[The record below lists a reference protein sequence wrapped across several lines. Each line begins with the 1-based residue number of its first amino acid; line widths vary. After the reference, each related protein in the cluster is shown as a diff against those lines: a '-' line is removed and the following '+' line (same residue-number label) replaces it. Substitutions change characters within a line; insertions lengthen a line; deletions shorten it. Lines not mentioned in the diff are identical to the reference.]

1 MTHISQTEVDN
12 LVAGTYSDTI
22 IVTLTPKDN
31 L

>member
-12 LVAGTYSDTI
+12 LVAENYSDTI
-22 IVTLTPKDN
+22 IVTLTPKDT

>member
-12 LVAGTYSDTI
+12 LVAENYSDTI
-22 IVTLTPKDN
+22 IVNLTPKDT

>member
-12 LVAGTYSDTI
+12 LVAENYSDTI
-22 IVTLTPKDN
+22 IVNLTLKDT